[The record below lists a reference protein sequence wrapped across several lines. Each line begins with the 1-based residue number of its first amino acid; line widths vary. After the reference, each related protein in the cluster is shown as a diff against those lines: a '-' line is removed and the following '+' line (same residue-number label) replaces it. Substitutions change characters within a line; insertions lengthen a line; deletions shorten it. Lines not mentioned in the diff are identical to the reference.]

1 MSETASHHNEDDLHN
16 TAAQATTSRRTGN
29 GPVLVVLAAMLW
41 GTVGIA
47 SKLLYGIEDVPPL
60 IVGFFRLAIAVPL
73 LAAWC
78 WWRLGPTT
86 FHFPGRDL
94 VRILTLGVAMA
105 LYQVFY
111 FGAVAEIGVA
121 LATLITICSA
131 PLLVGVSAVALL
143 GETFSPRLGGAL
155 VLGLVGAGLL
165 VGMPSAGGDPLGLLL
180 AAGAAVAYAVFVLC
194 SRQLAAHDPGKIIVV
209 GFGAGALILAPFA
222 LASGVELGR
231 WPSSAWA
238 ALLYIGL
245 VPTGLAYLLYFRGMR
260 GTTATAASVLALVE
274 PLTATVLAVGLFDEA
289 LTVPTMI
296 GAGFLVVAMLTLLV
310 PANDRR
316 SS

>member
-1 MSETASHHNEDDLHN
+1 MNN
-16 TAAQATTSRRTGN
+16 TVAQASTSRRSGN

-47 SKLLYGIEDVPPL
+47 SKLLYGVEDVPPL
-60 IVGFFRLAIAVPL
+60 VVGFFRLAIAVPL
-73 LAAWC
+73 LAIWC
-78 WWRLGPTT
+78 WWRLGPAT

-131 PLLVGVSAVALL
+131 PILVGVSAVALL
-143 GETFSPRLGGAL
+143 GETFSRRLGVAL
-155 VLGLVGAGLL
+155 ALGLIGAGLL
-165 VGMPSAGGDPLGLLL
+165 VGVPSDSGNSLGLLL
-180 AAGAAVAYAVFVLC
+180 ASGAAVAYAVFVLC

-222 LASGVELGR
+222 LASGIELGG
-231 WPSSAWA
+231 WPPSAWV

-245 VPTGLAYLLYFRGMR
+245 APTGLAYLLYFRGMR

-274 PLTATVLAVGLFDEA
+274 PLTATALAVGLLDEA
-289 LTVPTMI
+289 LSVPTMI
-296 GAGFLVVAMLTLLV
+296 GAGFLVLAMLTLLV
-310 PANDRR
+310 PANNRR
-316 SS
+316 AS